1 MTLADKLAVII
12 YQIATTKNKFKIIL
26 TPLGLI
32 FWFSLGVLLV
42 FISLWLD
49 EFLPVQLSF
58 PAPVNLFLSLLL
70 LLMGGT
76 LCLWSVYS
84 FFKARGSPV
93 PLNPPQKLITTGLY
107 SQIRN
112 PMLLGWI
119 IMLFGVGILLNSISL
134 ILFLAP
140 LFILLNILYVMTI
153 EENFP
158 TKSIQ
163 PIAKVEAQRR
173 QFYRPIYSI
182 HKSWA
187 RRPGSVFRAIGLA
200 HFLDEPLFNENHPAK
215 SQFYKNHSF
224 N

>member
-1 MTLADKLAVII
+1 MSLADKYAEFI
-12 YQIATTKNKFKIIL
+12 YQIATTKNKFKIIV
-26 TPLGLI
+26 TPVGIILWFGLSVLFI
-32 FWFSLGVLLV
+32 FA
-42 FISLWLD
+42 SLWLD

-70 LLMGGT
+70 LLMGGA

-134 ILFLAP
+134 ILIFTP
-140 LFILLNILYVMTI
+140 LFILLNILYLKTI
-153 EENFP
+153 EEKEMEKKFGEEYLSYR
-158 TKSIQ
+158 KSVPMFI
-163 PIAKVEAQRR
+163 PRLGKR
-173 QFYRPIYSI
+173 
-182 HKSWA
+182 K
-187 RRPGSVFRAIGLA
+187 
-200 HFLDEPLFNENHPAK
+200 
-215 SQFYKNHSF
+215 
-224 N
+224 